1 MPHQISAPIK
11 RFLDGFRRFQTN
23 YYHPDNFRFEDLQ
36 HGQQPST
43 MVIGCA
49 DSRVDPA
56 MLMGCEPGELFVVR
70 NIANLVPPCEDHA
83 HETHHSVSAALEYA
97 VTSLEVE
104 RIIVLGHGCC
114 GGIRALMDGITRQPE
129 GGYLAKWLSIA
140 EPVCDHVHQHY
151 AVCDDATQRA
161 IAERQSILISLDNLL
176 TYPWIQQ
183 RFAAGSLELH
193 GWYFDIRDGA
203 LHGCNLHT
211 RQFMPLVC
219 PLEHRDIEAG
229 TA

>member
-1 MPHQISAPIK
+1 MPHQISAAIK

-23 YYHPDNFRFEDLQ
+23 YYHPENFRFEDLQ

-129 GGYLAKWLSIA
+129 GAIWPSGCRS
-140 EPVCDHVHQHY
+140 PNRS
-151 AVCDDATQRA
+151 ATMSTSTTPCAMTPPSVQLP
-161 IAERQSILISLDNLL
+161 S
-176 TYPWIQQ
+176 
-183 RFAAGSLELH
+183 GS
-193 GWYFDIRDGA
+193 RS
-203 LHGCNLHT
+203 
-211 RQFMPLVC
+211 
-219 PLEHRDIEAG
+219 
-229 TA
+229 

>member
-1 MPHQISAPIK
+1 MPHQISAAIK

-23 YYHPDNFRFEDLQ
+23 YYHPENFRFEDLQ

-114 GGIRALMDGITRQPE
+114 GGIRALMERDENLPRKNEFLDQWLDLALPAKLEVNQNLQAASEATRHRACE
-129 GGYLAKWLSIA
+129 EASLVLAL
-140 EPVCDHVHQHY
+140 E
-151 AVCDDATQRA
+151 
-161 IAERQSILISLDNLL
+161 NLL
-176 TYPWIQQ
+176 TFPWIKQ
-183 RFAAGSLELH
+183 RVDAKELSIH
-193 GWYFDIRDGA
+193 GWYFHIKAGQLFEFDWC
-203 LHGCNLHT
+203 CNEFKKISL
-211 RQFMPLVC
+211 
-219 PLEHRDIEAG
+219 
-229 TA
+229 